1 MTNRYRKDENYEER
15 NSITSPVGL
24 HGELII
30 MATVVLYKKNSETS
44 NNYKEIDAEMSIVT
58 SLEDEIKTNTV
69 WCGTFNLIWND
80 LKNDLVKQDITF
92 KNQSKLVDNLNKGT
106 FNESYL
112 SEESYY
118 KVYGKPTISLKK
130 EIEKEIKDRFNETS
144 KILER
149 FVWKENESE
158 TNRYVLYAMLKKN
171 FEFPT
176 KFTVLDNGEF
186 GNYKNVKFFG
196 INSKTDNVTRKQVE
210 VLYYNSAEDF
220 AIKLITKGNDEVIIT
235 KGNMEDSFFNIYQ
248 DIMKRKEDYKG
259 SIKFGNSDTLKIP
272 NIKLNIEETFKELEN
287 QPFYFA
293 DGTEYSIEQTVQTI
307 EFELDEKGGKIKSE
321 AGIMTTLGTTQLKKD
336 EPREFVVDDIFTIFL
351 IENGKE
357 LPYFAAKI
365 SDISQVQNDVETIK

>member
-1 MTNRYRKDENYEER
+1 MKKEILTVLA
-15 NSITSPVGL
+15 III
-24 HGELII
+24 LII

-80 LKNDLVKQDITF
+80 LKNDLAKQDITLA
-92 KNQSKLVDNLNKGT
+92 NQSKLVDNLNKGT
-106 FNESYL
+106 FNEKYL

-130 EIEKEIKDRFNETS
+130 EIEKEIEERFKETS

-149 FVWKENESE
+149 FEWKESE
-158 TNRYVLYAMLKKN
+158 AETKGYFLYAMLKKN
-171 FEFPT
+171 FEFPNE
-176 KFTVLDNGEF
+176 FTVLDNGEF

-210 VLYYNSAEDF
+210 VLYYNSAENF

-235 KGNMEDSFFNIYQ
+235 KGNTEDSFLNIYQ
-248 DIMKRKEDYKG
+248 DIMKRKEGYKG
-259 SIKFGNSDTLKIP
+259 SIKFANNDILKIP
-272 NIKLNIEETFKELEN
+272 NIKLNIEENFEELEN

-293 DGTEYSIEQTVQTI
+293 DGTEYSIDQAIQTI

-321 AGIMTTLGTTQLKKD
+321 AGIMTSLGTSLIKKD
-336 EPREFVVDDIFTIFL
+336 EPREFVVDDVFTIFL

-365 SDISQVQNDVETIK
+365 SDISQVQNNVEIIK

>member
-1 MTNRYRKDENYEER
+1 MKKEILTVLA
-15 NSITSPVGL
+15 III
-24 HGELII
+24 LII

-80 LKNDLVKQDITF
+80 LKNDLAKQDITLA
-92 KNQSKLVDNLNKGT
+92 NQSKLVDNLNKGT
-106 FNESYL
+106 FNEKYL

-130 EIEKEIKDRFNETS
+130 EIEKEIEERFKETS

-149 FVWKENESE
+149 FEWKESE
-158 TNRYVLYAMLKKN
+158 AETKGYFLYAMLKKN
-171 FEFPT
+171 FEFPNE
-176 KFTVLDNGEF
+176 FTVLDNGEF

-235 KGNMEDSFFNIYQ
+235 KGNTEDSFLNIYQ
-248 DIMKRKEDYKG
+248 DIMKRKEGYKG
-259 SIKFGNSDTLKIP
+259 SIKFANNDILKIP
-272 NIKLNIEETFKELEN
+272 NIKLNIEENFKELEN

-293 DGTEYSIEQTVQTI
+293 DGTEYSIDQAIQTI

-321 AGIMTTLGTTQLKKD
+321 AGIMTSLGTSSIKKD
-336 EPREFVVDDIFTIFL
+336 EPREFVVDDVFTIFL

-365 SDISQVQNDVETIK
+365 SDISQVQNNVEIIK